1 MSKAS
6 RIMHRHFFTALI
18 IAIAACLST
27 NALTQNSVVAEKPK
41 FRAGDKFSYCRFD
54 LRTDEKR
61 DCYTLEYVETRRAA
75 LGDLEHVFSQRNA
88 QGVAFEIRTTDDL
101 ATKFRGTDG
110 ATFEPHNYTYKFPF
124 GVGSRWEGQYD
135 LRFPDNPS
143 WNNNRTKVAEV
154 VAYEEIEVPA
164 GKFKA
169 FKIKY
174 DNWRNDSSRRV
185 IGGRTADDELIYYC
199 PELGV
204 LCLYESGAQGT
215 VRIRLVEVRP
225 AAGK

>member
-1 MSKAS
+1 M
-6 RIMHRHFFTALI
+6 
-18 IAIAACLST
+18 
-27 NALTQNSVVAEKPK
+27 
-41 FRAGDKFSYCRFD
+41 
-54 LRTDEKR
+54 RT
-61 DCYTLEYVETRRAA
+61 V
-75 LGDLEHVFSQRNA
+75 
-88 QGVAFEIRTTDDL
+88 
-101 ATKFRGTDG
+101 
-110 ATFEPHNYTYKFPF
+110 EPHNYTYQFPF

-174 DNWRNDSSRRV
+174 DNWRNDSRPV
-185 IGGRTADDELIYYC
+185 IGGRKADDEVIYYC
-199 PELGV
+199 PALGV

-215 VRIRLVEVRP
+215 VRVRLVEVRP